1 MQLLILIQK
10 VKCWNVIELL
20 IKFNSR
26 NKELNEISQF
36 KEINLKKDKQLNT
49 DEEKFHLISSK
60 SANRVLMN
68 GDS

>member
-36 KEINLKKDKQLNT
+36 KEINLKKEKKLNT
-49 DEEKFHLISSK
+49 DEDIIHSISSK
-60 SANRVLMN
+60 SANRLLMN

>member
-1 MQLLILIQK
+1 MQLFILIQK
-10 VKCWNVIELL
+10 VKCWNVMELL
-20 IKFNSR
+20 IKFNR
-26 NKELNEISQF
+26 RIKDINEISQF

-60 SANRVLMN
+60 SANQVLMN

>member
-1 MQLLILIQK
+1 M
-10 VKCWNVIELL
+10 ELL
-20 IKFNSR
+20 IKFNR
-26 NKELNEISQF
+26 RIKDINEISQF